1 MASTIYNDLWDM
13 LGQNAWGVTDPNN
26 TSSPQYYQNLFA
38 SNRGLGNTK
47 GIYKKWNPDKEAID
61 KTLAEAPNIA
71 AVADYATY
79 DPNLPDSVIAAQKR
93 GAIMTGE
100 EGVAKNSISEA
111 MRGRMAKRLSKI
123 NQKNTNNA
131 AGAQLAEDKYKA
143 QMAGAQVVHKPSL
156 FEKITGN
163 PLFSMGLNLLGGL
176 VGVPGAGSML
186 GGAFGG
192 GATGGVPGMSG
203 ASGGGMGTGIGDYNP
218 AWGGVPSFDPSSVPN
233 FAPPAPGGW
242 GGF

>member
-1 MASTIYNDLWDM
+1 MSFDLYNDLWDKLGAGAWGDANTPGSLGALQAM
-13 LGQNAWGVTDPNN
+13 LG
-26 TSSPQYYQNLFA
+26 

-47 GIYKKWNPDKEAID
+47 GIFKHWNPDKEAID

-79 DPNLPDSVIAAQKR
+79 DPNLPESVIAAQKR

-100 EGVAKNSISEA
+100 EGVAKQGISEA

-123 NQKNTNNA
+123 SQKNTNNTLSA
-131 AGAQLAEDKYKA
+131 NLGLEKYKA
-143 QMAGAQVVHKPSL
+143 QTEHAQLVPHQSL
-156 FEKITGN
+156 FQKIVGN
-163 PLFSMGLNLLGGL
+163 PLFTAGLNALGTM

-192 GATGGVPGMSG
+192 GATGGVPGMAG
-203 ASGGGMGTGIGDYNP
+203 ASGGGMGTGYGDYNP

-233 FAPPAPGGW
+233 FTPPAPGGW